1 MPNKQPRI
9 VSANGQRTFACSP
22 AAVVALL
29 VNDQEQLL
37 CGYHNKRQ
45 RWEAVSGVMEASETV
60 VDAALREL
68 REEMGETIQARP
80 LGVVHA
86 STFRYDDNARYM
98 ISIVYL
104 LAYTGG
110 EITPG
115 DDMSDG
121 GYRWLP
127 LAGLNAERPDVGIP
141 REPWLLQR
149 ALDLYRL
156 WKGEHVVL
164 QSTLNANQQDHA
176 RRKT

>member
-1 MPNKQPRI
+1 MNKFLSEQPQI
-9 VSANGQRTFACSP
+9 VSENGQRTFACSP

-45 RWEAVSGVMEASETV
+45 RWEAVSGVMEARESV
-60 VDAALREL
+60 VDAALREM
-68 REEMGETIQARP
+68 REEMGATIRARP

-86 STFRYDDNARYM
+86 STFRYDDNAQFM

-104 LAYTGG
+104 LAYEGG
-110 EITPG
+110 EIVPG

-121 GYRWLP
+121 DYQWLP
-127 LAGLNAERPDVGIP
+127 LAGLNAQRASVAIP
-141 REPWLLQR
+141 REPWLLRR

-156 WKGEHVVL
+156 WKDERVVL
-164 QSTLNANQQDHA
+164 QRPLGA
-176 RRKT
+176 RSK